1 MIEHTGRL
9 LDEDQQLQ
17 IQVTDPD
24 CRICRGAGS
33 SKTPL
38 YLPCDCQGD
47 GNGVHLDCLSTWIQ
61 CRPAAQ
67 EAMTCEVCG
76 AKYNLDYRRRV
87 VFKRDQCCSTGSWR
101 QYRDLGIM
109 LLVFG
114 VSQQCLDKSASVMV
128 KPASHGQVKF
138 GSAMDESGSGM
149 IEPASVMR
157 QSQPVPRSSQPVS
170 CHCKVSMAFRCWR
183 TRSGW
188 CSGME
193 TRGTSPL
200 GCCSQCTL

>member
-114 VSQQCLDKSASVMV
+114 VLAYSFRMVLGDGDSRDFTAGLLLAMYFVSAAMMFGALV
-128 KPASHGQVKF
+128 KITLRWIEINSIQVLNVSSNVTKLPCSPSPPAT
-138 GSAMDESGSGM
+138 
-149 IEPASVMR
+149 P
-157 QSQPVPRSSQPVS
+157 
-170 CHCKVSMAFRCWR
+170 
-183 TRSGW
+183 
-188 CSGME
+188 
-193 TRGTSPL
+193 
-200 GCCSQCTL
+200 